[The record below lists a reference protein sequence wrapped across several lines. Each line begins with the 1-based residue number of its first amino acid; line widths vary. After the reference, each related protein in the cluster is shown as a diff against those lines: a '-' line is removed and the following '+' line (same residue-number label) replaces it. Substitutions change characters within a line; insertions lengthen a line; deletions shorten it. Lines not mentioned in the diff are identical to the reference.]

1 MLQLFEHWPIEWD
14 TLKAFKLWIKNKFEP
29 CKNYVKGRTAEKTFY
44 KCKTCHRN
52 SSNHCGICDDWS
64 LAVES
69 WSHCHCSMLVENK
82 TLLKSEETIKK
93 KCAELNDFDEFWGTT
108 FDKIIQEFMA
118 DDNESCKITKIDLRL
133 CSPQVNCIVDI
144 CVSKLSWTQE
154 YALEKALPI
163 ISRWQVNNPETRLIN
178 PVKILKKRTIQGNL
192 AFVVEWM
199 WCIDKPNL
207 APEQFQTCEPA
218 IFLANICQDLLD
230 EFEESKKKKP
240 AKKTTTKKVVNKPS
254 QKSTKEVVPVIEKD
268 QKPITQFFQQKK
280 EVNMAKILIQKKK
293 SKPETDIRKSKAI
306 TNDTTLDTTD
316 EYLPND
322 FSFLVDDIIR

>member
-1 MLQLFEHWPIEWD
+1 MGD
-14 TLKAFKLWIKNKFEP
+14 
-29 CKNYVKGRTAEKTFY
+29 
-44 KCKTCHRN
+44 
-52 SSNHCGICDDWS
+52 
-64 LAVES
+64 
-69 WSHCHCSMLVENK
+69 
-82 TLLKSEETIKK
+82 
-93 KCAELNDFDEFWGTT
+93 
-108 FDKIIQEFMA
+108 
-118 DDNESCKITKIDLRL
+118 ESCKIKKIDLKI

-144 CVSKLSWTQE
+144 CISKLSWTQE

-178 PVKILKKRTIQGNL
+178 PIKILKKRTIQGNL

-240 AKKTTTKKVVNKPS
+240 PKKVTTKKVSNKQS
-254 QKSTKEVVPVIEKD
+254 QKSSKVVPVIEKD
-268 QKPITQFFQQKK
+268 QKPITQFFQHKK
-280 EVNMAKILIQKKK
+280 EINMAKILIQKKN
-293 SKPETDIRKSKAI
+293 SKTDITKSNPNF
-306 TNDTTLDTTD
+306 NDTTLDTTD

-322 FSFLVDDIIR
+322 FSFLVDDIIGQQLKRNLSISDQPEDSNNEILTSTPVRNNSGPCKKLITPSKITEFIPKYEENAEDIPEEEDSFDRMCK